1 MNMAQTSLKT
11 KNAPAETMIAS
22 VGISTGSAAV
32 GGQTP
37 PIPTQHRAPAAT
49 LEDVGS
55 FLFACLMGFLIYAG
69 WHNRAETYLT
79 AESGAGYALGIIG
92 ASLMLLLMLYPL
104 RKRARFM
111 RHLGPV
117 KYWFRTHMM
126 LGIIGPVC
134 ILYHASFKLGSTN
147 SNIALFCMV
156 TVASS
161 GLIGRYFYRKIHY
174 GLYGRK
180 ATLKE
185 LLDDE
190 ALRKGRL
197 AGRLDSA
204 PQIKQQLQAIQTWE
218 PRIERGVLYAGIRI
232 ILFALRSHWIQFRL
246 LLLANRAIRSH
257 GRNMNW
263 RPDQLKRQRHLTR
276 RYLGEFFTAAR
287 RVAGFSFFE
296 RMFSLWHLLHMP
308 LFIMMVISGIVHVIA
323 VHMY

>member
-1 MNMAQTSLKT
+1 MSVIQPGIK
-11 KNAPAETMIAS
+11 PETA
-22 VGISTGSAAV
+22 
-32 GGQTP
+32 
-37 PIPTQHRAPAAT
+37 AAT
-49 LEDVGS
+49 SIRAQHTDDSPRLTRGRLKNLATYV
-55 FLFACLMGFLIYAG
+55 FAVVMMLLIYAG
-69 WHNRAETYLT
+69 WQNRAESYLT

-92 ASLMLLLMLYPL
+92 ASLMLLLLLYPL
-104 RKRARFM
+104 RKRVRIM
-111 RHLGPV
+111 RYLGPV
-117 KYWFRTHMM
+117 KFWFSTHMM
-126 LGIIGPVC
+126 LGVIGPVC
-134 ILYHASFKLGSTN
+134 ILYHANFKLGSTN
-147 SNIALFCMV
+147 SNIALFCMI

-197 AGRLDSA
+197 TGLLECA
-204 PQIKQQLQAIQTWE
+204 PLIKERLQAVQTWE

-232 ILFALRSHWIQFRL
+232 IAFALHSHWVQLRL
-246 LLLANRAIRSH
+246 LLLADRAIKSQSQR
-257 GRNMNW
+257 MNW
-263 RPDQLKRQRHLTR
+263 QPAQLKQQRRVMR

-287 RVAGFSFFE
+287 TVAGFSFFE

-308 LFIMMVISGIVHVIA
+308 LFIMMVITGIVHVIA